1 MNNSW
6 KDDPRLK
13 DVDPARVSALCSL
26 AEELSGA
33 PKEQKVAVFL
43 SVSQKAAAM
52 NLNFSP
58 NERDLFIDILTK
70 DMPPEEKKR
79 VRLIQ
84 SLALKA
90 NRNQHT

>member
-13 DVDPARVSALCSL
+13 GMDPARVSALCSL
-26 AEELSGA
+26 ADELSNA
-33 PKEQKVAVFL
+33 PKDQKMAVFL

-52 NLNFSP
+52 NLSFSP
-58 NERDLFIDILTK
+58 KERELFIDILTK

-79 VRLIQ
+79 VQLIQ
-84 SLALKA
+84 SLALKM
-90 NRNQHT
+90 NRNGH